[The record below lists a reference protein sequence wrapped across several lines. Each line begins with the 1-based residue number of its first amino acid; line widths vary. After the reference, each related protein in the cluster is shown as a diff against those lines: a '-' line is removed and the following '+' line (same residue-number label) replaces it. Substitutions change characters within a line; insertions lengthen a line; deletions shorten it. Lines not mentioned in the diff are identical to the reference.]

1 MFNKMNDFIAAKM
14 PSHSLAAEAP
24 AAEAPAAEAPAAE
37 APAVHEGKVK

>member
-14 PSHSLAAEAP
+14 PSPSP

-37 APAVHEGKVK
+37 APAVEAPAVHEGRVK